1 MHYILHYI
9 LHDILHDMLHDILDY
24 ILDYILHYI
33 LDYIE
38 QEWFHNVR
46 LGIEHSLKHAP
57 KKERQVLPATQ
68 AIDPGPRH

>member
-1 MHYILHYI
+1 MRINVFGWTYAEAEAYACPT
-9 LHDILHDMLHDILDY
+9 Y
-24 ILDYILHYI
+24 AK
-33 LDYIE
+33 

-68 AIDPGPRH
+68 VIDPGPRH